1 MIHEFENIDGVI
13 HHRVFPSQEEL
24 GPEGVE
30 KIKRIA
36 SRLLPGGY
44 VDETGPRRGVP
55 PTQEDY
61 DRIALVYAHRTLFK
75 DGPIKP
81 QVVDPLPP
89 EGMQLYM
96 RANHISGPYDAEFTQ
111 EMPIEEAKKR
121 WPNTPI
127 PGEENK

>member
-36 SRLLPGGY
+36 YRLLPGGY
-44 VDETGPRRGVP
+44 IDETGPHRGVP
-55 PTQEDY
+55 PTQLDY

-75 DGPIKP
+75 EGPIKP
-81 QVVDPLPP
+81 QVHDPLPP
-89 EGMQLYM
+89 QDLP
-96 RANHISGPYDAEFTQ
+96 SVVEFTQ
-111 EMPIEEAKKR
+111 EMPLEEAKKR